1 MSKLSDILNKVSYL
15 EIIGDINTE
24 IDNIEFDSRKVTN
37 NSLFVATVGILV
49 DGHNY
54 IDNAIKNG
62 AIVIICERLPE
73 VLNRNVAF
81 VIVNDTRKEL
91 ARIASNYYGTPSEKI
106 TLIGITGTN
115 GKTTIATL
123 LYKLFNSLNFKSGL
137 LSTVENYIGGE
148 RIDATHTT
156 PDPVQLNSLLRQ
168 MIDEGCK
175 YCFMEVSSHAIDQ
188 KRIEALDFNGGV
200 FTNISHDHL
209 DYHKTF
215 KNYITAKKVFFDG
228 LDASAF
234 ALVNSDDK
242 NAGIMLQNTLA
253 HKQSYA
259 IKTLA
264 DYSCRILEHHFDG
277 MLLQFDGVEVWTQFI
292 GDFNASNLLAVYA
305 VAVLLGAKKEVVLT
319 EISKL
324 TPVRGRFET
333 IKNNRNITGIVDYA
347 HTPDALKN
355 VLQAINK
362 IKKQGQVL
370 ITVVGA
376 GGNRDKEKRPVMAK
390 TACDLSDKL
399 ILTSDNP
406 RDEDPQMILK
416 DMESGLSKKESKS
429 ISIADRKQ
437 AIKTACLLAKVGDIV
452 LIAGKGHETYQEIK
466 GVKYPFDDKEILK
479 EYLNQN

>member
-37 NSLFVATVGILV
+37 NSLFVATEGTLT

-54 IDNAIKNG
+54 IDNAINNG

-81 VIVNDTRKEL
+81 VKVNDTRKEL

-123 LYKLFNSLNFKSGL
+123 LYKLFNFLNFKSGL

-156 PDPVQLNSLLRQ
+156 PDSVQLNSLLRQ

-228 LDASAF
+228 LDANAF

-253 HKQSYA
+253 QKQSYA

-277 MLLQFDGVEVWTQFI
+277 MLLKFDGVEVWTQFI

-305 VAVLLGAKKEVVLT
+305 VALLLGAKKEVVLT

-416 DMESGLSKKESKS
+416 DMESGLGKKESKS